1 MRWIVFALLAA
12 GAVAYARWVYRSVDL
27 PVPGTRHL
35 WPVRAAALVLVLL
48 LLFDPAL
55 PWGGMG
61 SSTRWALLD
70 TSLSMTAD
78 GEGEPAWAEA
88 SARAEAL
95 RVEGWRVVTFGSAA
109 NLADGLLE
117 PVPDQPTTRLA
128 PALALAAEGGARE
141 VRVLTD
147 MRLEDEVAVR
157 AALDVLPLTVSFER
171 FGGEARNAGIL
182 AVEVA
187 GRADPDMAGTATVE
201 IHGGT
206 DGDTLLIEIL
216 EEDALAT
223 EVSTPAPGAG
233 LRRSI
238 DVELPPAAASGLLR
252 YEAVLRAADDFAPDD
267 RAATFG
273 RVGVTEEGGVV
284 LVSFAA
290 DWEPRYLLPVLGR
303 TTGLDATGY
312 IRAGPDRFVSMGP
325 AAARGAPVDS
335 SDVRQALDG
344 AALVVLHGLHEGL
357 DAWGR
362 GLLSIGPRRIV
373 FPSDPAGAAMVDL
386 ATGGP
391 RPGEWYVSPE
401 LPPSPIAGE
410 LAGAAREGLPPLRS
424 LMVPTTSTDG
434 IVRPLLAQ
442 LRGGGPAEGPVVLRV
457 GEGGRDA
464 VALASGFWRW
474 AARENARDAYDAL
487 WAGVAGWL
495 LRDRT
500 LVGSELRPARW
511 AVPRGEDVDW
521 LVPPNRTGYGARVH
535 ADEDPVL
542 DTIFAAGGV
551 VSTGP
556 LPPGRYRYTVVDP
569 AGDSIDAGRFDVNGT
584 TTDMVPTAVEQA
596 RLVAAGSAASDTGQG
611 GRPLRTLLWPYLII
625 IGLLCAEWFG
635 RRRSGLR

>member
-1 MRWIVFALLAA
+1 MRWILFALLAA

-27 PVPGTRHL
+27 PVPGARRL

-48 LLFDPAL
+48 LLFDPVL

-61 SSTRWALLD
+61 SSARWVLLD

-95 RVEGWRVVTFGSAA
+95 RAEGWRVVTFGTAA
-109 NLADGLLE
+109 NLVDDTTE
-117 PVPDQPTTRLA
+117 PIPDQPSTRLS

-147 MRLEDEVAVR
+147 MRLEDEVSVR
-157 AALDVLPLTVSFER
+157 SALDVLPLAVSFER

-182 AVEVA
+182 AIDVA
-187 GRADPDMAGTATVE
+187 DRAGPDMGGTATVE
-201 IHGGT
+201 IHGGSE
-206 DGDTLLIEIL
+206 GDTLSIEIF
-216 EEDALAT
+216 EEDGLLT
-223 EVSTPAPGAG
+223 QVSTPAPGPG
-233 LRRSI
+233 LRRSVE
-238 DVELPPAAASGLLR
+238 VELPPAAASGLIR
-252 YEAVLRAADDFAPDD
+252 YEAALDAADDFAPDD
-267 RAATFG
+267 RAVTYG

-303 TTGLDATGY
+303 STGLDATGY
-312 IRAGPDRFVSMGP
+312 IRAGADRFVPMGP
-325 AAARGAPVDS
+325 ASARGEPVDS
-335 SDVRQALDG
+335 SAARQALDG
-344 AALVVLHGLHEGL
+344 AALVVLHGLHDGL

-362 GLLSIGPRRIV
+362 GLLSIGPRRII
-373 FPSDPAGAAMVDL
+373 FPSDPAGAAMADV
-386 ATGGP
+386 ATGVP
-391 RPGEWYVSPE
+391 RSGEWYVSPE

-410 LAGAAREGLPPLRS
+410 LAGAARDGLPPLRH
-424 LMVPTTSTDG
+424 LMVPTSADG
-434 IVRPLLAQ
+434 VVRPLLVQ
-442 LRGGGPAEGPVVLRV
+442 LRGGGPAEGPVVLRIRD
-457 GEGGRDA
+457 GGRDA
-464 VALASGFWRW
+464 VVLASGFWRW
-474 AARENARDAYDAL
+474 AARESARDAYDAL

-500 LVGSELRPARW
+500 LAGSELRPARW

-521 LVPPNRTGYGARVH
+521 LVPPSRTGYGVRVR
-535 ADEDPVL
+535 AGEDQVL
-542 DTIFAAGGV
+542 DTTFAADGV
-551 VSTGP
+551 ASTGP
-556 LPPGRYRYTVVDP
+556 LAPGRYRYAVVDP

-584 TTDMVPTAVEQA
+584 TADMVPTVVEQA
-596 RLVAAGSAASDTGQG
+596 RLAAAGGASSDTGQG
-611 GRPLRTLLWPYLII
+611 GRPLRTLPWPYLVI